1 VKAGAAFGSSAR
13 REAGLL
19 RARPFDLAMIS
30 WVPLALAL
38 LLCWT
43 FAAGLPT
50 RLPIGVRDDDHSALS
65 RQLQRLL
72 DAAPGL
78 QVAQRYQ
85 DGAAVARALRA
96 GEVYAV
102 LEIPGD
108 FSRTVKSG
116 QAGRVAL
123 LHNAQFATHS
133 GLIQRDVR
141 SVVGTLSAA
150 VEVTAR
156 EKRGQS
162 ELGAKQGFEP
172 LRTALT
178 AQFNTALNY
187 EQFLA
192 TALMPAL
199 LHVLAMVAGAWAVGR
214 ELRDGSV
221 ARWSEAAAQPLAAL
235 AAKLAWPLLSL
246 NLVNLLAWLW
256 LTLARGWVPAG
267 SLPAVLA
274 LHAAMLALY
283 LALGALVA
291 LASRSLRT
299 ALSAAGF
306 ITAPAFAFSG
316 IAFPLVA
323 MPASARAWAEALPLT
338 WVLQA
343 QVSVLQLGAAPTPAL
358 GLALLFAA
366 IAGTMLVLAAPLLH
380 RATADPAAWGK
391 R

>member
-1 VKAGAAFGSSAR
+1 M
-13 REAGLL
+13 
-19 RARPFDLAMIS
+19 RARPFDLAMVS
-30 WVPLALAL
+30 WVPLLLAL

-43 FAAGLPT
+43 FVAGVPT
-50 RLPIGVRDDDHSALS
+50 KLPIGVRDDDHSALS

-78 QVAQRYQ
+78 RIAQRYG
-85 DGAAVARALRA
+85 DGAAVERALRA

-108 FSRTVKSG
+108 FSRSVKSG
-116 QAGRVAL
+116 QAARVAL

-150 VEVTAR
+150 VEITAR
-156 EKRGQS
+156 EKRGLS
-162 ELGAKQGFEP
+162 ELAARQGFEP

-214 ELRDGSV
+214 ELRDGTV
-221 ARWSEAAAQPLAAL
+221 ARWTEAAMRPLASL
-235 AAKLAWPLLSL
+235 AGKLFWPFVSL

-256 LTLARGWVPAG
+256 LTGARGWVPAG

-316 IAFPLVA
+316 LAFPLMA

-343 QVSVLQLGAAPTPAL
+343 QVSVLQLGAPAMPAL
-358 GLALLFAA
+358 GLALLFTA
-366 IAGTMLVLAAPLLH
+366 IGGAMLVAGAPLLR
-380 RATADPAAWGK
+380 RATGDPAAWG
-391 R
+391 RR

>member
-1 VKAGAAFGSSAR
+1 MNAATAFRRSAA
-13 REAGLL
+13 REAALL
-19 RARPFDLAMIS
+19 WARPFDLAMVS
-30 WVPLALAL
+30 WVPLLLAL
-38 LLCWT
+38 LLCWA
-43 FAAGLPT
+43 FVAGVPT
-50 RLPIGVRDDDHSALS
+50 KLPIGVRDDDHSALS

-72 DAAPGL
+72 DAAPVL
-78 QVAQRYQ
+78 RIAQHYD
-85 DGAAVARALRA
+85 DGAAVERALRA

-108 FSRTVKSG
+108 FSRSVKSG
-116 QAGRVAL
+116 QAARVAL
-123 LHNAQFATHS
+123 LHNAQLATHS

-150 VEVTAR
+150 VEITAR

-162 ELGAKQGFEP
+162 ELAARQGFEP

-178 AQFNTALNY
+178 AQFNTALDY

-199 LHVLAMVAGAWAVGR
+199 LHVLAMVAGAWAAGR
-214 ELRDGSV
+214 ELRDGTV
-221 ARWSEAAAQPLAAL
+221 ARWTEAATQPLAAL
-235 AAKLAWPLLSL
+235 AGKLLWPFVSL

-256 LTLARGWVPAG
+256 LTGVRGWVPAG
-267 SLPAVLA
+267 SLPAVLV

-316 IAFPLVA
+316 LAFPLMA

-338 WVLQA
+338 WALQA
-343 QVSVLQLGAAPTPAL
+343 QVSVLQLGAPAAPTL

-366 IAGTMLVLAAPLLH
+366 IGGAMLAAGAPLLH
-380 RATADPAAWGK
+380 RATGDPAAWG
-391 R
+391 RR